1 MNVVIFLLIVALIG
15 IIIAIYE
22 YRNAVMADP
31 DEPFL
36 HGDYDEKKDKT

>member
-22 YRNAVMADP
+22 YRNAVLVDHN
-31 DEPFL
+31 EPFL